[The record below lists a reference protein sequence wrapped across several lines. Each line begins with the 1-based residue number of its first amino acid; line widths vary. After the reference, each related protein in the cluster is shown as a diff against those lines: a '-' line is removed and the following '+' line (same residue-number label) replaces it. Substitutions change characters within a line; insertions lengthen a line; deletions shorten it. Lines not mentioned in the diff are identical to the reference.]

1 MSAVIKMKFIRRLFC
16 RHDYQFDHN
25 LEGDE
30 YHYKD
35 KEEKALYICT
45 KCGKRKLKSC
55 LYVRVY

>member
-35 KEEKALYICT
+35 RSAKAMYVCI
-45 KCGKRKLKSC
+45 KCGKRKLKKC
-55 LYVRVY
+55 LYV